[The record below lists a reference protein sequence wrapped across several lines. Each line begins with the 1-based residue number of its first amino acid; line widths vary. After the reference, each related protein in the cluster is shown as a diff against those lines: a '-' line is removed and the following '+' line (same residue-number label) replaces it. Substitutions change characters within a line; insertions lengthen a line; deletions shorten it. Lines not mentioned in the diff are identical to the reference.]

1 MMSYFLLGDISIADT
16 AKKAL
21 GRTPL
26 DLLARHAIHDHGIVT
41 PDEIRANVV
50 NSLEGGEIVSRYRV
64 DPTQPKS
71 RTVVVKTHEGWGRT
85 TIALEKK
92 S

>member
-1 MMSYFLLGDISIADT
+1 MMSYFLLGDINITDA

-26 DLLARHAIHDHGIVT
+26 DLLARHAVHDHGIVT
-41 PDEIRANVV
+41 PDEIRANVI
-50 NSLEGGEIVSRYRV
+50 NSLDGGEIVSRYRV